1 MIKYLGVNDHK
12 IDLFEGQYVVKDGIS
27 YNSYLLLDEKIVITD
42 TVDINFYHEWLENIK
57 NNLGDKKPD
66 YLLISHMEPDHSSS
80 ILKLLEKYKNITLI
94 LNNQAF
100 NMLRNFY
107 PGYEFKNILLV
118 KDNDTLNIG
127 KYNLKFI
134 FAPMV
139 HWPEVMFTY
148 ILEEKALLC
157 ADAFGRFGALDR
169 NIDNELDEYR
179 RYYIGIVGKYGMQV
193 NNALKKLSSY
203 DIKKLLPLHGPIVE
217 GDKLNLLL
225 NEYTKWASYSVTD
238 GVTIVYSSVYG
249 GTKDAALELAKLIK
263 KDVKIF
269 DLARSDF
276 HDAVAYAFEYKN
288 LVIASMTY
296 NNGLYPHTETFLHAL
311 LERGYKNHHISIIE
325 NGTWGPQV
333 NKIIK
338 SFFEN
343 NLKDNVILFKS
354 CKILSRLD
362 ERSKNELNEM
372 AKEINND

>member
-12 IDLFEGQYVVKDGIS
+12 IDLFEGQYIVKDGIS

-42 TVDINFYHEWLENIK
+42 TVDINFYQEWLENIK

-66 YLLISHMEPDHSSS
+66 YLLISHMEPDHSAS
-80 ILKLLEKYKNITLI
+80 ILKLIEIYENITLI

-100 NMLRNFY
+100 NMLKNFY
-107 PGYEFKNILLV
+107 PGYNFKNILLV

-148 ILEEKALLC
+148 IEEEKSLLC
-157 ADAFGRFGALDR
+157 ADAFGRFGALDK

-193 NNALKKLSSY
+193 TNALKKVSTL

-217 GDKLNLLL
+217 GDKLSLLL
-225 NEYTKWASYSVTD
+225 NKYTSWASYSVTD

-249 GTKDAALELAKLIK
+249 GTKEAALKLAKMIN

-269 DLARSDF
+269 DLARDDF
-276 HDAVAYAFEYKN
+276 HNAVSYAFEYKN

-296 NNGLYPHTETFLHAL
+296 NNGLYPHTESFLHAL

-338 SFFEN
+338 AFFEN
-343 NLKDNVILFKS
+343 NLKDNIILSKS

-362 ERSKNELNEM
+362 ERSLNELKEV